1 MSTDIPH
8 RTRSGVNNAA
18 GMMGQRAIEMTALY
32 DRDSAFVEALNARDA
47 DAWRTL
53 FDENYRRVFGYAY
66 VRTGTVADAQD
77 VASNVFAEA
86 VRGIGTFRYRG
97 IAVTAWLL
105 RIAHNETV
113 DLLKRRRR
121 RAETPIEAG
130 TLDGLAAR
138 DEIAESG
145 EWRDVSDALEALKP
159 EQREVV
165 QLRLIEGRSVA
176 EVAALLGKTEGAVKV
191 MQMRA
196 LKSMRKRLQVQV

>member
-1 MSTDIPH
+1 MATDIPH
-8 RTRSGVNNAA
+8 RTRSSVNDAA
-18 GMMGQRAIEMTALY
+18 GMMGQRAIEMTAPY
-32 DRDSAFVEALNARDA
+32 DREGAFVDALNARDA

-121 RAETPIEAG
+121 QAETRIDAG
-130 TLDGLAAR
+130 TIDGLAAR

-145 EWRDVSDALEALKP
+145 EWRDVSDALDALKP

-191 MQMRA
+191 TQMRA
-196 LKSMRKRLQVQV
+196 LKSMRKRLQVR

>member
-1 MSTDIPH
+1 MATDIPH
-8 RTRSGVNNAA
+8 RTRLGVDDAA
-18 GMMGQRAIEMTALY
+18 GMMGQRAIEMAAPY
-32 DRDSAFVEALNARDA
+32 ERESAFVEALNARDA

-121 RAETPIEAG
+121 RAETRIEAG
-130 TLDGLAAR
+130 TLDGLTAR

-191 MQMRA
+191 TQMRA
-196 LKSMRKRLQVQV
+196 LKSMRKRLQV